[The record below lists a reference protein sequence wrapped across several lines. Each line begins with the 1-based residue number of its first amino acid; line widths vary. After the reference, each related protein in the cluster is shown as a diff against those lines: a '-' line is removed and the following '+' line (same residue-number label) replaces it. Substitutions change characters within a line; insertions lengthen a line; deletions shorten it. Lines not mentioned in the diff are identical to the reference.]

1 MFNVLAI
8 VEICSFNLKYFI
20 DSKNFTMNVKTLLL
34 MFCCVLRVKS
44 MEALAFS
51 ENDQNLTKESQKL
64 RSIRDVFSYFWMTE
78 EAKYK
83 LFVQSLIEEF
93 QRKLAEE
100 KEREKEKKLEIER
113 QIYRDHLSSRVS
125 GTILKDFLT
134 VRY

>member
-1 MFNVLAI
+1 MFLI
-8 VEICSFNLKYFI
+8 VEIFSFNLKYFI
-20 DSKNFTMNVKTLLL
+20 DSKNFEMNIKTFLLI
-34 MFCCVLRVKS
+34 FCCVLRVKF
-44 MEALAFS
+44 MEALKLS
-51 ENDQNLTKESQKL
+51 ENDQNFTTKEPQKL
-64 RSIRDVFSYFWMTE
+64 KSIRDVFSYFWMTE

-113 QIYRDHLSSRVS
+113 KIYRDHLSSRVS

>member
-1 MFNVLAI
+1 MNAI
-8 VEICSFNLKYFI
+8 LEESEMGERFEKELKTFK
-20 DSKNFTMNVKTLLL
+20 SK
-34 MFCCVLRVKS
+34 
-44 MEALAFS
+44 
-51 ENDQNLTKESQKL
+51 
-64 RSIRDVFSYFWMTE
+64 RDVFSYFWMTE

-93 QRKLAEE
+93 QRKLNEE

-113 QIYRDHLSSRVS
+113 KIYRDHLSSRVS